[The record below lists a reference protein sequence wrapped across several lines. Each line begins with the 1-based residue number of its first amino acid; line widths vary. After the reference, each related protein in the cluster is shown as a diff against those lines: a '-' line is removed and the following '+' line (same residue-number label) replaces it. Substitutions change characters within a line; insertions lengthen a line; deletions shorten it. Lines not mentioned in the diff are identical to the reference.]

1 MSLCFVWVR
10 HSRHLH
16 RYFVKHSD
24 SAVPLVIGMLALS
37 AAGIFPV
44 SVAPYYAAA
53 KGGLV
58 HFTRSLAS
66 RLAPHGIQL
75 AAICPQ

>member
-1 MSLCFVWVR
+1 M
-10 HSRHLH
+10 
-16 RYFVKHSD
+16 YFSSIRVLLTII
-24 SAVPLVIGMLALS
+24 VLGPLA